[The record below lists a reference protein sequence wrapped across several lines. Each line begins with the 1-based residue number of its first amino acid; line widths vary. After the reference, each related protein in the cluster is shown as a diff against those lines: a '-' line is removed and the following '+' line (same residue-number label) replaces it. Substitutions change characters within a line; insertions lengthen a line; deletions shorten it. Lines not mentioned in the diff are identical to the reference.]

1 MKMST
6 LRFLNLKTLRYFGF
20 LVLAAIVVYFGRS
33 LLVLY
38 SDSKGAGDASSSI
51 SDTTLIQE
59 KQPEKGTVESHQ
71 EILAKNLASPNLPR
85 ASLNLVLVGTVK
97 GDHGYSQAIIEDRQG
112 KTQGKYIVGDAIRGA
127 RLVMISRTKVVLSV
141 NGQDQVL
148 DLDSQWGGVDQ
159 RGAPQ
164 ASSSPSGEPNWDERS
179 SLGYAQV
186 MLKMRLKPFIK
197 DGNQEG
203 FEVKSI
209 LGDSPL
215 KEIGVEDGD
224 IIKSINGEPI
234 DSDLDILRIH
244 DAVTDGDPFAISVVR
259 AGKTLILSNQ
269 AK

>member
-1 MKMST
+1 MKMNAVRVMSF
-6 LRFLNLKTLRYFGF
+6 RALRYLGF
-20 LVLAAIVVYFGRS
+20 LVLAASVVYFGRN
-33 LLVLY
+33 LLVFY
-38 SDSKGAGDASSSI
+38 PESKGAGKATPGLGDA
-51 SDTTLIQE
+51 TLIQE

-71 EILAKNLASPNLPR
+71 QVSVRNPASPPR

-97 GDHGYSQAIIEDRQG
+97 GDHGYSQAIIEDRQS
-112 KTQGKYIVGDAIRGA
+112 KTQGKYIVGDMIRGA
-127 RLVMISRTKVVLSV
+127 RLVMISRTKVVLNV

-159 RGAPQ
+159 QGAPQ
-164 ASSSPSGEPNWDERS
+164 VIASPPGEPNWDERS
-179 SLGYAQV
+179 SLGYATV
-186 MLKMRLKPFIK
+186 MLKVRLKPFIK

-215 KEIGVEDGD
+215 KKIGVEDGD